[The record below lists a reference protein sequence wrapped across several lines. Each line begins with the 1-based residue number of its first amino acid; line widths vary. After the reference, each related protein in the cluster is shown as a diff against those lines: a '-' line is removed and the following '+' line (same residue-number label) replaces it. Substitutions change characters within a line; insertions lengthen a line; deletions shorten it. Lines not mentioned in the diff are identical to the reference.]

1 MRLGLIVLIVG
12 YGLSQFYRAFLAVF
26 SGVLSSDIGVTPESL
41 STALGTWFV
50 IFALMQIPV
59 GEALDRIGPR
69 ITTSVLLG
77 VAAGGGAIVFSF
89 ASAPWHVNL
98 AMALIGIGCS
108 PVLMASY
115 FIFARVFPPAMFAT
129 LAGATLGFGSL
140 GNIASSAPTAWA
152 VEVIGWRETMLIV
165 GVLTFVVAIVL
176 FFTIKDPEKVETAH
190 RGSLLDLLKMPVL
203 WPIFVMVAVNYI
215 PAAGIRGLWSGPY
228 AASVLGADT
237 ATIGNIT
244 LVMGLAMIAGNFA
257 YGPMD
262 RLFGTRK
269 WVIWGGN
276 LIGMFGLIGLAL
288 FPASGIVAATV
299 MLAIVGFFGA
309 SFPMIVAHARGF
321 FPAHLTG
328 RGVTLVNLFSIG
340 SVGLSQFA
348 TRPLFES
355 FQASTSSPA
364 EAYSLLFWCFA
375 GLIGFGLVIYLFAK
389 DRTD

>member
-1 MRLGLIVLIVG
+1 MRIGLIVLIVA
-12 YGLSQFYRAFLAVF
+12 YGLSQFYRAFLAVL
-26 SGVLSSDIGVTPESL
+26 SGVLSEDIGITPESL
-41 STALGTWFV
+41 STALGIWFV
-50 IFALMQIPV
+50 VFAAMQIPI

-69 ITTSVLLG
+69 RTASFLLATG
-77 VAAGGGAIVFSF
+77 AGGGAVMFGL
-89 ASAPWHVNL
+89 ASEPWHINL
-98 AMALIGIGCS
+98 AMGMIGAGCA

-115 FIFARVFPPAMFAT
+115 YIFARMFPAAMFAT
-129 LAGATLGFGSL
+129 LAGATLGLGSL

-152 VEVIGWRETMLIV
+152 IAAFGWRETMFAVAALT
-165 GVLTFVVAIVL
+165 VLVAIAL
-176 FFTIKDPEKVETAH
+176 FFLIEDPEKVETEN
-190 RGSLLDLLKMPVL
+190 RGSLLDLLKIPAL
-203 WPIFVMVAVNYI
+203 WPIIIMVSVNYI

-228 AASVLGADT
+228 ASSVLGADT
-237 ATIGNIT
+237 VTIGNIT

-269 WVIWGGN
+269 WVIWVGN
-276 LIGMFGLIGLAL
+276 FTGMLGLVGLAL
-288 FPASGIVAATV
+288 FPANGIVTATILLGV
-299 MLAIVGFFGA
+299 VGFFGA

-321 FPAHLTG
+321 FPAHLMG

-348 TRPLFES
+348 TRPLFEAFS
-355 FQASTSSPA
+355 ASTDSPA

-375 GLIGFGLVIYLFAK
+375 GLLSFGLFIYLFSK

>member
-26 SGVLSSDIGVTPESL
+26 SGVLAEDIGVTPESL

-50 IFALMQIPV
+50 VFAAMQIPV

-69 ITTSVLLG
+69 ITTAVLLG
-77 VAAGGGAIVFSF
+77 LAAGGGAIVFGF
-89 ASAPWHVNL
+89 ATSPMHIYL
-98 AMALIGIGCS
+98 AMALIGVGCS

-115 FIFARVFPPAMFAT
+115 YIFARVFPPAMFAT

-152 VEVIGWRETMLIV
+152 VEAFGWRETMFAV
-165 GVLTFVVAIVL
+165 GAMTAIIAVIL
-176 FFTIKDPEKVETAH
+176 FFTIKDPERVETAH

-203 WPIFVMVAVNYI
+203 WPIFFMVAVNYI

-237 ATIGNIT
+237 AAIGNIT

-276 LIGMFGLIGLAL
+276 FAGMLGLIGLAL
-288 FPASGIVAATV
+288 FPANGIVTATV
-299 MLAIVGFFGA
+299 LLAVVGFFGA

-321 FPAHLTG
+321 FPPHLTG

-355 FQASTSSPA
+355 FTAATNSPA
-364 EAYSLLFWCFA
+364 EAYSLLFFFFA
-375 GLIGFGLVIYLFAK
+375 GLLAFGLVIYLFAK